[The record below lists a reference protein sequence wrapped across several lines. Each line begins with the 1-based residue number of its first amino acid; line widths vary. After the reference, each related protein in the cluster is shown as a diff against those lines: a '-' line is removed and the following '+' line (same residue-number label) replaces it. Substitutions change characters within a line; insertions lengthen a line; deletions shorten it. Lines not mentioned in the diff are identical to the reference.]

1 MTPLRGAGA
10 VLRNARPRPPAA
22 ARLLSSQPPQAP
34 TVGVV
39 GVGAMGAAAAISF
52 KRAGCRVLLQDGSA
66 ERHDTAEA
74 NADLERLGSWL
85 EENQPRSPDAPAVG
99 TLEWVGPEVAA
110 LDAERPDVVMEC
122 VAEDLDAKVALLR
135 QLPGCVERDALLLTV
150 TSGLSIAELGAQSGT
165 EAVLVGAHFY
175 NPAHLMPLVE
185 IVNGPQTPDAK
196 VDEAC
201 ALMESI
207 GKITVR
213 CKDVPGFIGNR
224 LLHAMWRES
233 IYLVQEGIASPAD
246 IDRVAR
252 LTFGLRLPAMGP
264 LENMDIVGRE
274 AATPG
279 LAVADSDGAVAANR

>member
-1 MTPLRGAGA
+1 M
-10 VLRNARPRPPAA
+10 
-22 ARLLSSQPPQAP
+22 
-34 TVGVV
+34 
-39 GVGAMGAAAAISF
+39 
-52 KRAGCRVLLQDGSA
+52 
-66 ERHDTAEA
+66 
-74 NADLERLGSWL
+74 
-85 EENQPRSPDAPAVG
+85 
-99 TLEWVGPEVAA
+99 AA
-110 LDAERPDVVMEC
+110 LDAAQPDVVMEC

-185 IVNGPQTPDAK
+185 IVNGRQTPDEK

-224 LLHAMWRES
+224 KA
-233 IYLVQEGIASPAD
+233 
-246 IDRVAR
+246 AR
-252 LTFGLRLPAMGP
+252 WFLPY
-264 LENMDIVGRE
+264 E
-274 AATPG
+274 
-279 LAVADSDGAVAANR
+279 

>member
-1 MTPLRGAGA
+1 
-10 VLRNARPRPPAA
+10 
-22 ARLLSSQPPQAP
+22 
-34 TVGVV
+34 
-39 GVGAMGAAAAISF
+39 MGAAAAISF

-85 EENQPRSPDAPAVG
+85 EENQPRPPDAPAVG

-110 LDAERPDVVMEC
+110 LDAAQPDVVMEC

-135 QLPGCVERDALLLTV
+135 QLPGCVENDALLLTV

-185 IVNGPQTPDAK
+185 IVNGPQTPDEK

-224 LLHAMWRES
+224 KAAFAMKR
-233 IYLVQEGIASPAD
+233 
-246 IDRVAR
+246 
-252 LTFGLRLPAMGP
+252 F
-264 LENMDIVGRE
+264 
-274 AATPG
+274 
-279 LAVADSDGAVAANR
+279 

>member
-1 MTPLRGAGA
+1 M
-10 VLRNARPRPPAA
+10 
-22 ARLLSSQPPQAP
+22 
-34 TVGVV
+34 V

-85 EENQPRSPDAPAVG
+85 EENQPRPPDAPAVG

-110 LDAERPDVVMEC
+110 LDAAQPDVVMEC

-185 IVNGPQTPDAK
+185 IVNGRQTPDEK

-224 LLHAMWRES
+224 KA
-233 IYLVQEGIASPAD
+233 
-246 IDRVAR
+246 AR
-252 LTFGLRLPAMGP
+252 WFLPY
-264 LENMDIVGRE
+264 E
-274 AATPG
+274 
-279 LAVADSDGAVAANR
+279 

>member
-1 MTPLRGAGA
+1 
-10 VLRNARPRPPAA
+10 
-22 ARLLSSQPPQAP
+22 
-34 TVGVV
+34 
-39 GVGAMGAAAAISF
+39 MGAAAAISF

-66 ERHDTAEA
+66 ERHATAEA

-110 LDAERPDVVMEC
+110 LDAEQPDVVMEC

-279 LAVADSDGAVAANR
+279 LAVARPDGGRCCEQMN